1 MLELVLGSSEG
12 DAFESL
18 ASQVSPSQ
26 PFSIRTN
33 FRGAPSADGMA
44 NPVPIFQNGG
54 TGFIERD
61 AIPHNAD
68 WVDEWKVFLS
78 GTASEHG
85 GQTDKS
91 GMRRVFSRILIGGP
105 RLEARRVGEEGVR
118 TCRFRGVAFH

>member
-1 MLELVLGSSEG
+1 
-12 DAFESL
+12 
-18 ASQVSPSQ
+18 
-26 PFSIRTN
+26 
-33 FRGAPSADGMA
+33 MA

-85 GQTDKS
+85 GQTDKI
-91 GMRRVFSRILIGGP
+91 GMRRVFPRILIGGP
-105 RLEARRVGEEGVR
+105 GPASNETYLVVDRLSTEAEAINLAAYLRTRFVR
-118 TCRFRGVAFH
+118 FIVSLRKNTQHLYSESFAFVHHLPMDRI

>member
-18 ASQVSPSQ
+18 ASQVSPIQ

-44 NPVPIFQNGG
+44 NPVLIFQNGG

-61 AIPHNAD
+61 AIPRNAD

-91 GMRRVFSRILIGGP
+91 RS
-105 RLEARRVGEEGVR
+105 EERRVGKEWVS
-118 TCRFRGVAFH
+118 RGR